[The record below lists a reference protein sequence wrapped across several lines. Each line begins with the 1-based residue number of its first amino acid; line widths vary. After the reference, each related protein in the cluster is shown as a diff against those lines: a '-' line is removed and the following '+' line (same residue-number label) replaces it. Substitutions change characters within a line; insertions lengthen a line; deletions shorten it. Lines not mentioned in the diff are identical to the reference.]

1 MSLSIQRAAV
11 LGSGVMGSALAA
23 HLANAGIPT
32 LLLDIVPPSGSK
44 VKGDPASREYRDA
57 FARAGLERAI
67 KSKPAAF
74 FTSARARRV
83 TIGNL
88 EDDVAKLKDCDW
100 ILEAVVEKLD
110 IKKVLFETIA
120 PHLKEGA
127 IVTTNTSGLSITEMA
142 AVLPESMRPRFLG
155 THFFNPPRYLHLLEL
170 IPHAGTDPAVMEF
183 MSAFGDAVLGKG
195 VVVAKDTPNFIANR
209 IGTFSVMS
217 TIRAM
222 IELKY
227 TIEEVDA
234 LTGPLAGRPRSAT
247 FRTAD
252 LVGLDI
258 LMHASNTVYERATK
272 DESRDYFKPPAL
284 LEKMLKSGQL
294 GDKTGKGFYQKVA
307 KEGGSEILTLD
318 YTTMNY
324 RERQSPK
331 FASLET
337 VKPIEALTER
347 LRTLMNINDRA
358 GAFVWRVVAETL
370 LYSAARM
377 GEIADDV
384 ESVDKAMRWGFG
396 WEMGPFELWDAIGI
410 DKTVERMEME
420 RRTLPKFVIDTY
432 KSPSKKF
439 YRKEG
444 TAAKR
449 PVLSR
454 GTLKPVETPSESI
467 DLATLKASGKVVKT
481 NAGASLV
488 DIGDGALC
496 LEFHSKMNAIGADI
510 ISMTMAAVK
519 ETEAN
524 FEALV
529 VGNQG
534 ANFSVGANVML
545 LLLEAREGNWDEI
558 DIVVRQFQKMTS
570 ALKYCRKPVV
580 AAPFGMTLG
589 GGCEVVLGAQHAVAS
604 AETYIGLVEVGVGL
618 IPAGGGCKELVL
630 RNVEGL
636 PNVDGV
642 DPFLAA
648 RAAFECIGLAKVST
662 SAEDAF
668 SMKIFREGDSFVMNA
683 DGLLNAAKTYALA
696 LSRRGYQAP
705 DPTVQIP
712 VAGESGIAAIRTQL
726 YNMREGK
733 AISEYDAFIGGE
745 LARILCGGELPAGT
759 RVSEQ
764 YLLDLE
770 REVFL
775 RLVGQKKSQD
785 RMAFML
791 KEGKPLRN

>member
-1 MSLSIQRAAV
+1 MSFAIHRAAV

-44 VKGDPASREYRDA
+44 VKGEPSSREYRDA
-57 FARAGLERAI
+57 FARAGLERAL
-67 KSKPAAF
+67 KSRPAAF
-74 FTSARARRV
+74 FSAARARRV

-110 IKKVLFETIA
+110 IKKSLFEKIA
-120 PHLKEGA
+120 PHVKDTA

-142 AVLPESMRPRFLG
+142 AVLPESLRPRFLG

-170 IPHAGTDPAVMEF
+170 IPHAGTDPAALEF
-183 MSAFGDAVLGKG
+183 MREFGDRVLGKG
-195 VVVAKDTPNFIANR
+195 VVVAKDTPDFIANR
-209 IGTFSVMS
+209 IGSFSVMA

-222 IELKY
+222 IEGNY
-227 TIEEVDA
+227 TVEEVDA
-234 LTGPLAGRPRSAT
+234 LTGPLIGRPKSAT

-258 LMHASNTVYERATK
+258 LVHAANTVYERATS
-272 DESRDYFKPPAL
+272 DEKRDTFKAPEPIQ
-284 LEKMLKSGQL
+284 KMLAKGLL

-318 YTTMNY
+318 MATLEY
-324 RERQSPK
+324 RARQSAK
-331 FASLET
+331 FPSLEA
-337 VKPIEALTER
+337 VKTIEALPER
-347 LRTLMNINDRA
+347 VRAVTNINDRA
-358 GAFVWRVVAETL
+358 GAFVWKVLADAL
-370 LYSAARM
+370 LYSAARV

-384 ESVDKAMRWGFG
+384 ASIDRAMKWGFG

-410 DKTVERMEME
+410 EKTVERMEME
-420 RRTLPKFVIDTY
+420 RRNLPPIVLETL
-432 KSPSKKF
+432 KSPTKKF
-439 YRKEG
+439 YKAEVE
-444 TAAKR
+444 KR
-449 PVLSR
+449 PRLVG
-454 GTLKPVETPSESI
+454 GTLKSDDAPETI
-467 DLATLKASGKVVKT
+467 DLAALKNSGKEVKK
-481 NAGASLV
+481 NAGASLI
-488 DIGDGALC
+488 DIGDGVAC

-510 ISMTMAAVK
+510 ISMALAAVK

-529 VGNQG
+529 IGNHG

-558 DIVVRQFQKMTS
+558 DLVVRQFQKMTS
-570 ALKYCRKPVV
+570 SLKYSRKPVV

-662 SAEDAF
+662 SAEEAF
-668 SMKIFREGDSFVMNA
+668 AMRIMRDGDSFVMNP
-683 DGLLNAAKTYALA
+683 DRLLSAAKAYALA
-696 LSRRGYQAP
+696 LARRGYQPP

-712 VAGESGIAAIRTQL
+712 VAGEGGIAAIKTQL
-726 YNMREGK
+726 YNMREGR
-733 AISEYDAFIGGE
+733 AISEYDAYLGGE
-745 LARILCGGELPAGT
+745 LARVLCGGELAAGT
-759 RVSEQ
+759 KVTED
-764 YLLDLE
+764 YLLQLE

-775 RLVGQKKSQD
+775 KLCGQKKTQE

>member
-1 MSLSIQRAAV
+1 LPLSIQRAAV

-32 LLLDIVPPSGSK
+32 LLLDIVPPPGSK
-44 VKGDPASREYRDA
+44 VKGDPSSREYRDA
-57 FARAGLERAI
+57 FARAGLERAL

-74 FTSARARRV
+74 YSPARARRV

-88 EDDVAKLKDCDW
+88 EDDVAKLRECDW

-110 IKKVLFETIA
+110 IKRGLFEKIA
-120 PHLKEGA
+120 PHIKDGA
-127 IVTTNTSGLSITEMA
+127 VVTTNTSGLSITDMA
-142 AVLPESMRPRFLG
+142 AVLPESLRPRFLG

-170 IPHAGTDPAVMEF
+170 IPHAGTDPAVLQSMRE
-183 MSAFGDAVLGKG
+183 FGDRVLGKG
-195 VVVAKDTPNFIANR
+195 VVVAKDTPDFIANR
-209 IGTFSVMS
+209 IGSFSVMS

-222 IELKY
+222 LEGGY

-234 LTGPLAGRPRSAT
+234 LTGPLIGRPKSAT

-258 LMHASNTVYERATK
+258 LVHAANTVYERATK
-272 DESRDYFKPPAL
+272 DEKRDTFKAPDAIQ
-284 LEKMLKSGQL
+284 KMLAKGLL
-294 GDKTGKGFYQKVA
+294 GDKTGKGFYQKVPG
-307 KEGGSEILTLD
+307 KDGGSEILTLD
-318 YTTMNY
+318 LKTLEY
-324 RERQSPK
+324 RPRQSPK
-331 FASLET
+331 FPSLET
-337 VKPIEALTER
+337 AKTIESLGDR
-347 LRTLMNINDRA
+347 IRTITNANDRA
-358 GAFVWRVVAETL
+358 GAFVWRILADTL
-370 LYSAARM
+370 LYSAFRV

-384 ESVDKAMRWGFG
+384 ASIDRAMRWGFG
-396 WEMGPFELWDAIGI
+396 WELGPFELWDAIGI
-410 DKTVERMEME
+410 EKSVERMEME
-420 RRTLPKFVIDTY
+420 RRTLPPIVLETL

-439 YRKEG
+439 YKKEEV
-444 TAAKR
+444 AKR
-449 PVLSR
+449 PRLKS
-454 GTLKPVETPSESI
+454 GTLKPVEEAPASI
-467 DLATLKASGKVVKT
+467 DLAALKSAGKELKK
-481 NAGASLV
+481 NAGASLI

-510 ISMTMAAVK
+510 ISMATAGVK

-529 VGNQG
+529 IGNQG
-534 ANFSVGANVML
+534 ANFSVGANIML
-545 LLLEAREGNWDEI
+545 LLLAAREGDWDEV
-558 DIVVRQFQKMTS
+558 DLVVRQFQKMTS

-636 PNVDGV
+636 PNVDGA

-648 RAAFECIGLAKVST
+648 RAAFECIGLAKVSA

-668 SMKIFREGDSFVMNA
+668 AMRIFRDGDSFVMNP
-683 DGLLNAAKTYALA
+683 DRLLHAAKTYALA

-712 VAGESGIAAIRTQL
+712 VAGESGIAAIKTQL
-726 YNMREGK
+726 YNMKEGR
-733 AISEYDAFIGGE
+733 AISEYDAYLGGE
-745 LARILCGGELPAGT
+745 LARVLCGGEVPAGT
-759 RVSEQ
+759 RVSEE
-764 YLLDLE
+764 YLLQLE

-775 RLVGQKKSQD
+775 RVCGQKKTQD

>member
-88 EDDVAKLKDCDW
+88 EDDLAKLKDCDW

-337 VKPIEALTER
+337 VKPIEALPER

-384 ESVDKAMRWGFG
+384 ESIDKAMRWGFG